1 MAIVFL
7 IKKVNQILGYFSF
20 YYNLMMFWAKIVG
33 FCIVFV
39 LWIIYAEMIFVIED
53 SVTTFFEAKD
63 TKNAQFDIEQK

>member
-7 IKKVNQILGYFSF
+7 IMNVNQIRGYFSF

-33 FCIVFV
+33 FYIVFV
-39 LWIIYAEMIFVIED
+39 LWIIYAEMIFVNED

-63 TKNAQFDIEQK
+63 AQFAIEQKSA

>member
-1 MAIVFL
+1 
-7 IKKVNQILGYFSF
+7 
-20 YYNLMMFWAKIVG
+20 MMFWAKIVG
-33 FCIVFV
+33 FYIVFV